1 MKITIQS
8 TKYSFKN
15 ILYLFPLS
23 VIPAFFLSFT
33 LAREE
38 IFSIF
43 EKFTTKALNTL
54 TFTEIFHAVSL
65 FNFSSIPSIVGGLI
79 GFIALVVCVALLMA
93 FTDKHMRIGK
103 RTFNGL
109 FSKLNDNLL
118 STFGVA
124 LLLFV
129 IYELWSVIA
138 SAVFL
143 LAVQL
148 PFVAACVALGITF
161 VALHIALLYMI
172 AAIYLWLPCMQIT
185 GFKPFEALRYSN
197 IVCEPIKGKL
207 VTAQFII
214 LILCEILISA
224 SVLCLPQ
231 TGVVSFIVTTVLYSF
246 MIMIFCVRMQMC
258 YLDRTQ
264 TERADL
270 KKYYTY

>member
-8 TKYSFKN
+8 TKYSIKN
-15 ILYLFPLS
+15 FIYLFPLC

-38 IFSIF
+38 FFSVF
-43 EKFTTKALNTL
+43 EKFTQQSLNKL
-54 TFTEIFHAVSL
+54 SFTEIFHVVSL
-65 FNFSSIPSIVGGLI
+65 FNFSSMPAVLGGLI
-79 GFIALVVCVALLMA
+79 GFIAIVLCVAMVMA

-109 FSKLNDNLL
+109 FARLNDNLL

-124 LLLFV
+124 FLLFV
-129 IYELWSVIA
+129 IYELWAVL
-138 SAVFL
+138 SAAIFL
-143 LAVQL
+143 LVAQL
-148 PFVAACVALGITF
+148 PFIGACIALAALFVVLTF
-161 VALHIALLYMI
+161 ALLYMV
-172 AAIYLWLPCMQIT
+172 ASVYLWLPCMQIT
-185 GFKPFEALRYSN
+185 GFKAFEALRYSN
-197 IVCEPIKGKL
+197 ILCEPIKGKL
-207 VTAQFII
+207 VVAQFII
-214 LILCEILISA
+214 LFLSEILITV

-231 TGVVSFIVTTVLYSF
+231 MEVVSLIVATVLYAL

-270 KKYYTY
+270 KTYYNY

>member
-8 TKYSFKN
+8 TKYSIKN
-15 ILYLFPLS
+15 FLYLFPLC

-33 LAREE
+33 LARDEFFIIFNSFKEQSLQSLSFVE
-38 IFSIF
+38 IFQ
-43 EKFTTKALNTL
+43 
-54 TFTEIFHAVSL
+54 AVSL
-65 FNFSSIPSIVGGLI
+65 FNFSSVPAVIGGFI
-79 GFIALVVCVALLMA
+79 GFIAIVVCVALLMA

-129 IYELWSVIA
+129 GYELWAVLA
-138 SAVFL
+138 AAVFL
-143 LAVQL
+143 LAAQL
-148 PFVAACVALGITF
+148 PFVLACVALVLLY
-161 VALHIALLYMI
+161 VALHAALLFMV
-172 AAIYLWLPCMQIT
+172 AAVYLWLPCMQIT

-197 IVCEPIKGKL
+197 ILCEPIKMKL
-207 VTAQFII
+207 VVAQF
-214 LILCEILISA
+214 LILFVCEILISV

-231 TGVVSFIVTTVLYSF
+231 MEVVSFIVTTVLYSF

-270 KKYYTY
+270 KNDYSY